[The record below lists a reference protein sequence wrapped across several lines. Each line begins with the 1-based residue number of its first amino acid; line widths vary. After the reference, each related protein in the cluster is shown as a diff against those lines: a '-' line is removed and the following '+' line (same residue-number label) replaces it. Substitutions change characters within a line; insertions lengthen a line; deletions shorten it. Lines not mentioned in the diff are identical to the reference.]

1 MAQEADIGRMTPEEL
16 PRPKGPK
23 VEPIDRRGKLIA
35 FKQSVR
41 KETDEDIP
49 VEAPANETPYERLMR
64 LETDPAANLKELQ
77 STLAYFIPHLQLI
90 EIEAMLGRMI
100 QTKTNPGGTPT
111 PAPQGLYALLL
122 ACRSHSILNGG
133 ELRLGHQVRSIRNE
147 LFHNNS
153 PLSELSKTL
162 ITSLWEKLRQLTQAA
177 ASTAIE
183 VRNASIAPLERITES
198 QQKAG
203 NISHL
208 AAFIEIEQMLRKTM
222 IHVLARNHDLRANF
236 VLPTEP
242 ASSVQA
248 LNAISSSRGHIAD
261 TLKNFKFWDDIKA
274 STVLRHDLIHGR
286 NLSAIT
292 QADKL
297 MVQRAWGVLRHLP
310 YALWAKKTVLRLE
323 KVIREL
329 LISEGISSEVVKK
342 LWIQRL
348 AKRLCDEKSCM
359 ALLGNAGVGRSQI
372 LWLIGF
378 SDCIFEG
385 KLDPVTSVDVAKLQT
400 ITLGIEKALANPLPL
415 KITTNG
421 PKTRH
426 AAQKAARNLK
436 KHPKARRGH
445 IDEDFS

>member
-1 MAQEADIGRMTPEEL
+1 MNPEEP

-41 KETDEDIP
+41 KETAEDIP
-49 VEAPANETPYERLMR
+49 VEAPANETPYERLKR

-77 STLAYFIPHLQLI
+77 STLAYFVPHLQLI
-90 EIEAMLGRMI
+90 EVEAILGQMI
-100 QTKTNPGGTPT
+100 PTETNPDGTPA
-111 PAPQGLYALLL
+111 PAPQGLYALLM
-122 ACRSHSILNGG
+122 ACQTHSILSG
-133 ELRLGHQVRSIRNE
+133 EELGLGHQVRSIRND

-153 PLSELSKTL
+153 PLSELSKKL
-162 ITSLWEKLRQLTQAA
+162 ITSLWEKLRELSQVGE
-177 ASTAIE
+177 STAVA
-183 VRNASIAPLERITES
+183 VRNASVAPLERITDS
-198 QQKAG
+198 QREAG
-203 NISHL
+203 KISHL

-222 IHVLARNHDLRANF
+222 SHVLARNDVLRANF
-236 VLPTEP
+236 VLPAEP
-242 ASSVQA
+242 AGSVQA
-248 LNAISSSRGHIAD
+248 MNAISLSRGHIAD

-297 MVQRAWGVLRHLP
+297 MLQRAWGVLRHLP
-310 YALWAKKTVLRLE
+310 HALWAKKLVMRLE
-323 KVIREL
+323 RIIREL
-329 LISEGISSEVVKK
+329 LISEGVASEVAKK

-348 AKRLCDEKSCM
+348 AKRLCDEKRCM

-372 LWLIGF
+372 LWLIDF

-385 KLDPVTSVDVAKLQT
+385 RLDPVTSVDVAKLQT
-400 ITLGIEKALANPLPL
+400 ITHGIEKALANPLPV

-426 AAQKAARNLK
+426 AAQKVARNLK

-445 IDEDFS
+445 IDDDFS

>member
-1 MAQEADIGRMTPEEL
+1 MNPEEL

-41 KETDEDIP
+41 KETAEDIP
-49 VEAPANETPYERLMR
+49 VEAPANETPYERLKR

-77 STLAYFIPHLQLI
+77 STLAYFVPHLQLI

-100 QTKTNPGGTPT
+100 PTETNPDGTPT

-122 ACRSHSILNGG
+122 ACRTYSILNGEDLG
-133 ELRLGHQVRSIRNE
+133 LGHQVRSIRND

-153 PLSELSKTL
+153 PLSELSKKL
-162 ITSLWEKLRQLTQAA
+162 ITSLWEKLRELSQADE
-177 ASTAIE
+177 STAVA
-183 VRNASIAPLERITES
+183 VRNASVAPLERITDS
-198 QQKAG
+198 QREAG
-203 NISHL
+203 KISHL

-222 IHVLARNHDLRANF
+222 SHVLARNHVLRANF

-242 ASSVQA
+242 AGSVQA
-248 LNAISSSRGHIAD
+248 MNAISLSRGHIAD

-286 NLSAIT
+286 NLSTIT
-292 QADKL
+292 QEDKL

-310 YALWAKKTVLRLE
+310 YALWAKKLVIRLE
-323 KVIREL
+323 RIIREL
-329 LISEGISSEVVKK
+329 LISEGVASEVAQR

-348 AKRLCDEKSCM
+348 SRRLSEEKRCM
-359 ALLGNAGVGRSQI
+359 ALIANGGVGSSQI
-372 LWLIGF
+372 LWLIDF
-378 SDCIFEG
+378 SDAIFAEN
-385 KLDPVTSVDVAKLQT
+385 LDPVTSADVAKLQG
-400 ITLGIEKALANPLPL
+400 IHRGIEKALANPLPL
-415 KITTNG
+415 KSVSAG
-421 PKTRH
+421 AKTRH
-426 AAQKAARNLK
+426 AARKDARNMT

-445 IDEDFS
+445 SEEEF